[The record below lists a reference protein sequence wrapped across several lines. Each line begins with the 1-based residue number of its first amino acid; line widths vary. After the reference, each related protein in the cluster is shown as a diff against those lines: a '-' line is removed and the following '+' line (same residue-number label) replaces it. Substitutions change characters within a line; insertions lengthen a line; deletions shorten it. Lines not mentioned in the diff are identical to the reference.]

1 VVSDRRLIVL
11 AGGGDYLAVRHSRA
25 DDIAAA
31 EGRSTGLPVTQS
43 REQTAR
49 AGEHFRLAAELITAR
64 AAANAPSAP
73 GPAGYAVA
81 RPAGVAGLITPWRT
95 PFLAQA
101 RALAPALAAGCT
113 VVLKPDEWAP
123 LPAALLAEITAA
135 ADLPDG
141 VLNIVHGSRH
151 RKAPGSQAR
160 DALIAHPS
168 VARLSFAGDA
178 VAGQQVMLEA
188 AAHRKHLSAE
198 LAGHS
203 PCLIFAD
210 ADLDQAADSALFGAF
225 ALNGQRRTATS
236 TILVQRPV
244 YDLLVSR
251 LAQRADRIRV
261 GPPADPATQLGPLP
275 HAEHYD
281 KLASCVRLG
290 VREGAR
296 LAAGGRRPAGL
307 PEGSYLAP
315 TVLADV
321 APSMRI
327 FAEEI
332 CGPVVRVTPFDTD
345 EEAVSLANAVTDL
358 TAAYLWTADRQ
369 RAHRLAPAIDSAAT
383 WVNSHNPQDRHTAI
397 AGGRAA
403 RPGAAAGRADID
415 FYTQSRTVLIAAG
428 DAPVPRFGA

>member
-1 VVSDRRLIVL
+1 MGLDQLAGCPVFGARQPGDEVPAVLGDRGLVPFADRSDQPGPGREVVSDRRLIVL

-64 AAANAPSAP
+64 AAANAPAAP

-178 VAGQQVMLEA
+178 VAGQ
-188 AAHRKHLSAE
+188 
-198 LAGHS
+198 
-203 PCLIFAD
+203 
-210 ADLDQAADSALFGAF
+210 
-225 ALNGQRRTATS
+225 
-236 TILVQRPV
+236 
-244 YDLLVSR
+244 
-251 LAQRADRIRV
+251 
-261 GPPADPATQLGPLP
+261 
-275 HAEHYD
+275 
-281 KLASCVRLG
+281 
-290 VREGAR
+290 
-296 LAAGGRRPAGL
+296 
-307 PEGSYLAP
+307 
-315 TVLADV
+315 
-321 APSMRI
+321 
-327 FAEEI
+327 
-332 CGPVVRVTPFDTD
+332 
-345 EEAVSLANAVTDL
+345 
-358 TAAYLWTADRQ
+358 
-369 RAHRLAPAIDSAAT
+369 
-383 WVNSHNPQDRHTAI
+383 
-397 AGGRAA
+397 
-403 RPGAAAGRADID
+403 
-415 FYTQSRTVLIAAG
+415 
-428 DAPVPRFGA
+428 